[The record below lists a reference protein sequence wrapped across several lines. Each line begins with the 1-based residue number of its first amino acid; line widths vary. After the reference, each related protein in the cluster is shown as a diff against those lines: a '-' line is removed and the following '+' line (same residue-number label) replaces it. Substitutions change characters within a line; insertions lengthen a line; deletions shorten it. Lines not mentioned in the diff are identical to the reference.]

1 LLVRLSACESRL
13 SALEQPAPPIPVP
26 EPIPPPPP
34 AAILRPFSVS
44 VVQAILLAKR
54 DSRTVGKVCSF
65 GDSLTVTRAY
75 RRAEVVLS
83 PADALTFDWMH
94 GHESGDANGF
104 TLAGGSAITAQS
116 GAGWADDWITTAL
129 ANPRVS
135 DSQFIDWLFNSVAT
149 IDLVKQRGD
158 QTVAL
163 GAVPIFWTVPPRV
176 APSMPDYDAVY
187 TEPHNA
193 RVRALCDAQGWP
205 CIDLY
210 AAFTANPNW
219 RTELVSEDGIHLTL
233 AGYDLRTTLLVQM
246 VGQLKRLAVDTLP
259 APQPVPVPTPT
270 PTPPPTPGT
279 RPRALITLDDLVWQG
294 MTKTP
299 DGDYTPEGGSSSYAC
314 GALAIRYVNGERRLL
329 IPNFKYGAHG
339 EFWGDLVEYREPGTR
354 YSGPDPTE
362 APALIETRRWP
373 MPEWTAA
380 YANSPAWANSANA
393 ASGAKLGTIL
403 WDERRQVLWY
413 QVYGYYT
420 GRNEPFLAAVQLLD
434 SPHPKGR
441 TNCAVGQSFGPWW
454 YRSTDMAGASY
465 WKQVN
470 YFLATIP
477 ASAQADLGG
486 RKVLV
491 GGATGAVVDVGHLGP
506 GMHAIEDWP
515 ALTDAPD
522 SVIPAGLAVADY
534 SGGSG
539 VTPYNAR
546 RNRDYTPFNYS
557 SADISQFF
565 PADGYW
571 LGSLDRVVGL
581 AWIETA
587 TKHGLLLYGVQ
598 AGGRICYGD
607 NPISV
612 GLQTPSTLTH
622 RGATAVATTR
632 FPHPLSVGTAI
643 RVENATPAIYNGS
656 FVVSAV
662 PTPTSFEYA
671 LPSDP
676 GQDASGTIYFYGW
689 DPHVIPDLVDPSR
702 ANPEHQHGYLA
713 ERFTGQVWAFDPD
726 QIREVGRGSR
736 AGNNTGINP
745 IELGDWHTR
754 WPNLPWA
761 KQDARLVAD
770 NVSNRLCW
778 DARAQELLWLV
789 PQSVSAANPR
799 LTVNVFTVRG

>member
-1 LLVRLSACESRL
+1 
-13 SALEQPAPPIPVP
+13 
-26 EPIPPPPP
+26 
-34 AAILRPFSVS
+34 
-44 VVQAILLAKR
+44 VQAILLAKR

-104 TLAGGSAITAQS
+104 TLAGGSAMTAQS

-279 RPRALITLDDLVWQG
+279 RPRALITLDDLQWQG

-299 DGDYTPEGGSSSYAC
+299 DGDYTVEGGSSSYAC
-314 GALAIRYVNGERRLL
+314 GALAIRYINGERRLL

-362 APALIETRRWP
+362 APTLIETRRWP
-373 MPEWTAA
+373 APDWTAA
-380 YANSPAWANSANA
+380 YAQSPAWANEANR
-393 ASGAKLGTIL
+393 ASGAKLGTIS
-403 WDERRQVLWY
+403 WDDARQVLWY

-434 SPHPKGR
+434 TPHATGGK
-441 TNCAVGQSFGPWW
+441 TCAVGQSFGPWW
-454 YRSTDMAGASY
+454 YRSKDMADPSY

-470 YFLATIP
+470 YFITTIP

-486 RKVLV
+486 RTVIL
-491 GGATGAVVDVGHLGP
+491 GGATGAVVDVGNYGP
-506 GMHAIEDWP
+506 GMYAIPDWP

-522 SVIPAGLAVADY
+522 SVIPEGLPLADY
-534 SGGSG
+534 SGSAK
-539 VTPYNAR
+539 VEPRNAR
-546 RNRDYTPFNYS
+546 RNADYVPFNYS
-557 SADISQFF
+557 SADMEIAF
-565 PADGYW
+565 PPGGYW
-571 LGSLDRVVGL
+571 LGSLDRVVGMT
-581 AWIETA
+581 WIETA
-587 TKHGLLLYGVQ
+587 TRHGVLIYGVQ
-598 AGGRICYGD
+598 AHGRVCYGD
-607 NPISV
+607 NPLSSGIQS
-612 GLQTPSTLTH
+612 PSSLTH
-622 RGATAVATTR
+622 RGAIATAATR
-632 FPHPLSVGTAI
+632 FPHPLSVGTTI
-643 RVENATPAIYNGS
+643 RVENATPAIYNGT

-662 PTPTSFEYA
+662 PTPTTFEYV

-676 GQDASGTIYFYGW
+676 GQPASGTIYFYGW
-689 DPHVIPDLVDPSR
+689 DPAVLPDLIDPSR
-702 ANPEHQHGYLA
+702 ALPEHQHGYLA
-713 ERFTGQVWAFDPD
+713 ERFTGQTWVFDPD
-726 QIREVGRGSR
+726 QMREVGRGVR
-736 AGNNTGINP
+736 VANNTGINP
-745 IELGDWHTR
+745 IELGDWQAR
-754 WPNLPWA
+754 WPNLPWD
-761 KQDARLVAD
+761 KQGGRKVAD
-770 NVSNRLCW
+770 NVCNRLVW

-789 PQSVSAANPR
+789 PQSVSATNPR
-799 LTVNVFTVRG
+799 LTVNVFTVR